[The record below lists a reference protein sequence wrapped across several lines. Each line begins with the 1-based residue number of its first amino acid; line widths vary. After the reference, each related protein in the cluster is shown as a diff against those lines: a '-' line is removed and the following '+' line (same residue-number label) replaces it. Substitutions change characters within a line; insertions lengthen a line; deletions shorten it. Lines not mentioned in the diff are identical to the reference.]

1 MSKINIKF
9 NLGYQLIADLDNN
22 IVSGKESHKFFKNQD
37 SNMLK
42 GYTRNFFKGIK
53 LEKVTLNKSQ
63 NVVSFQISQDELV
76 KANKKLDKNI
86 SNNSSK
92 QNFENIYNNVLKS
105 KSGVVYTMSNVDE
118 EGEEYFVDVENREEP
133 MGMFIISVVSY
144 KLN

>member
-9 NLGYQLIADLDNN
+9 NLGYQLIADLDNK
-22 IVSGKESHKFFKNQD
+22 IVSGKQSHNFFKNQD
-37 SNMLK
+37 SDMLK

-53 LEKVTLNKSQ
+53 LEKLSLNKSQ
-63 NVVSFQISQDELV
+63 NVVSFQISQDELI
-76 KANKKLDKNI
+76 KANKNLDKNI
-86 SNNSSK
+86 SINSSR

-118 EGEEYFVDVENREEP
+118 EGEEYFVDEENREEP

-144 KLN
+144 KLI